1 MSEAYTAPVSET
13 RPPATAGRPEG
24 GATDAEWRG
33 ILEGTAP
40 GFAAGRGIL
49 RLIPSSPRCKLCL
62 APFSG
67 LGGQLMRVIGRRP
80 WAKNPNMCGL
90 CFVQL
95 EKHRGGAEIDVSLL
109 FADIRGSTGLAETM
123 GTERFRTLM
132 DRFYHAVT
140 EVLIEHDGIVD
151 KFVGDE
157 VVALFIPALTG
168 ADHAKRAIASAQG
181 ILAATGHRDPDGPWA
196 PIGVGVHTGRTF
208 VGTIGDTVTDF
219 TAIGDPVNVTARLAS
234 EAAAGE
240 ILVTRAASDAAGAV
254 TAELERRS
262 LTLRGRQEPLD
273 VHVFHA

>member
-1 MSEAYTAPVSET
+1 MSDDRSSPT
-13 RPPATAGRPEG
+13 RPRPDSATNDD
-24 GATDAEWRG
+24 TWRG

-67 LGGQLMRVIGRRP
+67 LGGQLMRVVGRRP
-80 WAKNPNMCGL
+80 WAKNPNMCGR
-90 CFVQL
+90 CFIQL
-95 EKHRGGAEIDVSLL
+95 EKRRGGAEIDVSLL

-123 GTERFRTLM
+123 GTEAFRTLM

-157 VVALFIPALTG
+157 VVSLFIPALTG

-181 ILAATGHRDPDGPWA
+181 ILAATGHGDADGPWA

-219 TAIGDPVNVTARLAS
+219 TALGDPVNVTARLAS

-240 ILVTRAASDAAGAV
+240 ILVTRAASDAAGAI
-254 TAELERRS
+254 TTGLEHRS

-273 VHVFHA
+273 VHVFHV

>member
-1 MSEAYTAPVSET
+1 MNDDGSPPT
-13 RPPATAGRPEG
+13 RGQPSG
-24 GATDAEWRG
+24 GMTPDQWRG

-49 RLIPSSPRCKLCL
+49 RLLPSSPRCKLCL

-67 LGGQLMRVIGRRP
+67 LGGRLMHVVGRRP
-80 WAKNPNMCGL
+80 WAKNPTMCGW

-95 EKHRGGAEIDVSLL
+95 QEHRGGAEIDTSLL

-123 GTERFRTLM
+123 GPERFRNLM

-168 ADHAKRAIASAQG
+168 ADHAKRAIASARG
-181 ILAATGHRDPDGPWA
+181 ILAATGHGKPEGPWA
-196 PIGVGVHTGRTF
+196 PTGVGVHTGRTF
-208 VGTIGDTVTDF
+208 VGTVGDTVTDF
-219 TAIGDPVNVTARLAS
+219 TALGDPVNVAARLAS
-234 EAAAGE
+234 AAATGE

-254 TAELERRS
+254 TTGLEHRR

-273 VHVFHA
+273 VHVFRI

>member
-1 MSEAYTAPVSET
+1 VSDDGS
-13 RPPATAGRPEG
+13 PATGQRSGG
-24 GATDAEWRG
+24 GATEEQWRG

-49 RLIPSSPRCKLCL
+49 RHLPSSPRCKLCL

-67 LGGQLMRVIGRRP
+67 LGGQMMRIVGRRP
-80 WAKNPNMCGL
+80 WAKNPKMCGL
-90 CFVQL
+90 CFIQL
-95 EKHRGGAEIDVSLL
+95 ENNHGGAEIDASLL

-181 ILAATGHRDPDGPWA
+181 ILAATGHGSPEGPWA

-219 TAIGDPVNVTARLAS
+219 TALGDPVNVTARLAS

-240 ILVTRAASDAAGAV
+240 ILVTRAASGAAGAT
-254 TAELERRS
+254 TAGLEHRS

-273 VHVFHA
+273 VHVFHV